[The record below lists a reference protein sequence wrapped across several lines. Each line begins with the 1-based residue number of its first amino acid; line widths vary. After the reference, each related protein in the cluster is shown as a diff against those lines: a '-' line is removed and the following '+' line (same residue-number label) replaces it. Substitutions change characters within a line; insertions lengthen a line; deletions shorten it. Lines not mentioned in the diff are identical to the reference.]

1 MTSEV
6 RYQDDLYRAVNGA
19 WTDQAVI
26 PDDKSSTGGFQ
37 DLADEVE
44 EKMMADFSAIADGK
58 KNGARQV
65 FCICG
70 DAVQTSQGFQDPRR
84 SGLCTS
90 LAATTFGCWH

>member
-58 KNGARQV
+58 ITAP
-65 FCICG
+65 
-70 DAVQTSQGFQDPRR
+70 D
-84 SGLCTS
+84 
-90 LAATTFGCWH
+90 